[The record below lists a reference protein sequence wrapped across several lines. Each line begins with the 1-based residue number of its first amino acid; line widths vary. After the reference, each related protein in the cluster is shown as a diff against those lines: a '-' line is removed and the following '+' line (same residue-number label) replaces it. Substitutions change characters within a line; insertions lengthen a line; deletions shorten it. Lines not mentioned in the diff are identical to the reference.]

1 MFPDLAP
8 LLWHS
13 FGTIIVLLQVTF
25 LSSSLSIVLYVHD
38 QSFVEEPLNT
48 PLPLQKKKCF
58 SQPFSTIQQLK
69 HNWVLSYLNYG
80 LM

>member
-48 PLPLQKKKCF
+48 PPSPPKKEVF
-58 SQPFSTIQQLK
+58 
-69 HNWVLSYLNYG
+69 
-80 LM
+80 